1 MPFGWCGF
9 HEQSRFVVKVTHFFV
24 EGKKRM
30 KRTLTLLGL
39 GLMLSAPVVFAQK
52 PMDQASEKAVQ
63 ITQGPTISNITG
75 NSATINWTTNSAGA
89 NHVRYRVAGSNS
101 AWKSAYA
108 SGGGTSHSL
117 QLTGLEPGKTYEWQ
131 ILTRDGDLRTAGQF
145 QSAATA
151 NGTAPDVNANAG
163 GVPAAPAP
171 ASGDT
176 SNGKTPLY
184 RSSNSTGNLHLYTS
198 NAGEQNANGFH
209 AEGITGYLLPSQ
221 GSGTVPLY
229 RMTGSNGDT
238 LLTQASNE
246 RSAMQARGYR
256 DDGIIGYIATSQ
268 APGTLP
274 LYRLSNPDGSAHFY
288 TASASEKSQFQSQG
302 WKDEG
307 VVGYLW
313 QQ

>member
-1 MPFGWCGF
+1 
-9 HEQSRFVVKVTHFFV
+9 
-24 EGKKRM
+24 M
-30 KRTLTLLGL
+30 KRTFTLLAL
-39 GLMLSAPVVFAQK
+39 GLMLSAPIAFAQK

-75 NSATINWTTNSAGA
+75 NSANVNWTTNSAGA

-108 SGGGTSHSL
+108 AGGGTSHSL

-151 NGTAPDVNANAG
+151 GGTAPDVNAGN
-163 GVPAAPAP
+163 APAP
-171 ASGDT
+171 GSTGTSG
-176 SNGKTPLY
+176 GKVPLY
-184 RSSNSTGNLHLYTS
+184 RSSNSTGNLHLYTT

-209 AEGITGYLLPSQ
+209 AEGTTGYLLSSQ

-229 RMTGSNGDT
+229 RMTGGNGDT

-246 RSAMQARGYR
+246 RSAMQAHGYS
-256 DDGIIGYIATSQ
+256 DNGIVGYIASTQ

-274 LYRLSNPDGSAHFY
+274 LYRLSSPDGSAHFY
-288 TASASEKSQFQSQG
+288 TASAAEKSQFQSQG

-307 VVGYLW
+307 VTGYIY
-313 QQ
+313 QQP

>member
-1 MPFGWCGF
+1 
-9 HEQSRFVVKVTHFFV
+9 
-24 EGKKRM
+24 M
-30 KRTLTLLGL
+30 KRTLMLLGL
-39 GLMLSAPVVFAQK
+39 GLMLSAPVAFAQK

-108 SGGGTSHSL
+108 AGGATSHSL

-151 NGTAPDVNANAG
+151 GGTAPDVNANAG
-163 GVPAAPAP
+163 AAPASP
-171 ASGDT
+171 VPGSADT
-176 SNGKTPLY
+176 SNGKVPLY
-184 RSSNSTGNLHLYTS
+184 RSANSTGNMHLYTS
-198 NAGEQNANGFH
+198 NTAEQNANGFH
-209 AEGITGYLLPSQ
+209 AEGLTGYLLPSQ

-238 LLTQASNE
+238 VLTQGGSE
-246 RSAMQARGYR
+246 QTTLQAHGYR
-256 DDGIIGYIATSQ
+256 DNGIIGYIATSQ
-268 APGTLP
+268 AAGTQP
-274 LYRLSNPDGSAHFY
+274 LYQLSNADGSAHLY
-288 TASASEKSQFQSQG
+288 TTSSSEKSQFQSQG
-302 WKDEG
+302 WKDQG
-307 VVGYLW
+307 IVGYIY